1 MEGWGDD
8 FFASL
13 NIYLKKIYLNQFFR
27 GKKKTQRN
35 IFSPSQRPL
44 NLQKAT
50 IPNYLI
56 SHIKLLIKFL
66 FCKE

>member
-27 GKKKTQRN
+27 GKKKPKET
-35 IFSPSQRPL
+35 FFPPP
-44 NLQKAT
+44 KG
-50 IPNYLI
+50 
-56 SHIKLLIKFL
+56 LLTYKKQPFQIT
-66 FCKE
+66 